1 MNKNIKNTKNN
12 NTSKSNHK
20 YILFELYAVRGS
32 IKHYFH
38 FFFGVLVPLV
48 LEYIEYKKQYEYVTF
63 IVKDD
68 VGPFFRVLFELPIDI
83 KLKEFIHVDDSLIE
97 KKYLIPQNTHVM
109 NERSMQW
116 IKKKYAAIFTNVN
129 RIIFNNWLKE
139 QINKYNFFTY
149 SPNNANNY
157 DIVIIERRTNL
168 AYESAYKKS
177 VTNNEKYKIMKLSGS
192 ERRCILNHEEFVENI
207 KKVYPNKK
215 VINISTE
222 YMPLFQQYYVF
233 SNAKLVIA
241 QHGASLS
248 NIIFMKNK
256 ASVIE
261 IINQERLKEN
271 WFLDLSK
278 ECDELNYN
286 QYLTNDESI
295 TINLED
301 FNNFMSKLNIF
312 I

>member
-1 MNKNIKNTKNN
+1 MNKNNNISKNIK

-20 YILFELYAVRGS
+20 YTLYNLNAVKGS

-38 FFFGVLVPLV
+38 FFFGIMIPLI
-48 LEYIEYKKQYEYVTF
+48 LEYIEYKKHYEYCTF

-68 VGPFFRVLFELPIDI
+68 IGPFFRILFELPIDI
-83 KLKEFIHVDDSLIE
+83 KLKEFVHVDKNLIE
-97 KKYLIPQNTHVM
+97 EKWLIPQNTQLM
-109 NERSMQW
+109 NEKSLRW
-116 IKKKYAAIFTNVN
+116 IEMKRAAAFTNSS
-129 RIIFNNWLKE
+129 RIIINNWMQE

-149 SPNNANNY
+149 SNNNANNY
-157 DIVIIERRTNL
+157 DIVIIERKTNP
-168 AYESAYKKS
+168 AYVSTFT
-177 VTNNEKYKIMKLSGS
+177 TNKIFKLSGS

-207 KKVYPNKK
+207 KKTYPNKK

-241 QHGASLS
+241 QHGASLA

-271 WFLDLSK
+271 WFLNLSK

-286 QYLTNDESI
+286 QYLTNEESI
-295 TINLED
+295 TINLDD

>member
-1 MNKNIKNTKNN
+1 MNSKNNNTFKNTKNN
-12 NTSKSNHK
+12 SHK

-63 IVKDD
+63 IIKND

-83 KLKEFIHVDDSLIE
+83 KLKEYIHVDDNLIE

-109 NERSMQW
+109 NEKSLQW

-129 RIIFNNWLKE
+129 RIIFNNWIKE
-139 QINKYNFFTY
+139 QINNYNFFTY

-157 DIVIIERRTNL
+157 DIVIIERRTNPT
-168 AYESAYKKS
+168 YVSGYK
-177 VTNNEKYKIMKLSGS
+177 VDKYKAEIFKLSGS
-192 ERRCILNHEEFVENI
+192 ERRCILNHSEFVENI

-222 YMPLFQQYYVF
+222 YMPLFQQYYIF
-233 SNAKLVIA
+233 SNTKLVIA

-286 QYLTNDESI
+286 QYLTNDESVV
-295 TINLED
+295 INLDD